1 MTPGFTRNM
10 FYLNKGEQ
18 ESEIWM
24 FFQKE
29 EKVDIFQILV
39 FLFDNLTLSLISTG
53 Y

>member
-24 FFQKE
+24 SFLKE
-29 EKVDIFQILV
+29 EKMDIHV
-39 FLFDNLTLSLISTG
+39 
-53 Y
+53 